1 MCYLVMLGVTCHVC
15 SVSTLICKER
25 GGGGGGGDGG
35 GESGGGGGL
44 EQLPWLKSEYDH
56 LPSFKE
62 SLDRDWKALIVF

>member
-44 EQLPWLKSEYDH
+44 EQLP
-56 LPSFKE
+56 
-62 SLDRDWKALIVF
+62 